1 MFVTS
6 RYYSDQYSPLEIGNL
21 AQTLRESSKII
32 VIAPDTNETRAF
44 RDWWCEKNPGF
55 PASDLWPDKMPELEF
70 LNVPNLCNYIRM
82 MNSSEEI
89 EEYLRT
95 ENIGY
100 NPSIPDVFIGI
111 VFDKYPARNV

>member
-1 MFVTS
+1 MKRGRFA
-6 RYYSDQYSPLEIGNL
+6 IGGVRKTL
-21 AQTLRESSKII
+21 ASL
-32 VIAPDTNETRAF
+32 
-44 RDWWCEKNPGF
+44 
-55 PASDLWPDKMPELEF
+55 PAIWPDKMPELEF
-70 LNVPNLCNYIRM
+70 MNVPNLCNYIRM

-100 NPSIPDVFIGI
+100 NPSIPDVFMGI